1 MYMYAYEYIYL
12 KKKKIIIIKKDRA
25 SIKLYECVSWYG
37 SISRVNMQQFH
48 DFISAFFIF
57 LVQFFFLALVKPI

>member
-1 MYMYAYEYIYL
+1 MLMNTFIL
-12 KKKKIIIIKKDRA
+12 KKKNNNKKKDRA